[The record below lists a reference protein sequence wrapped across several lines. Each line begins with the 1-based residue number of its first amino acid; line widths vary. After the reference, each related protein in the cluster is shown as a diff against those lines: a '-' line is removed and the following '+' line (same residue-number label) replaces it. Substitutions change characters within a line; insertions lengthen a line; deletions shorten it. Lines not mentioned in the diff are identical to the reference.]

1 MRSTRIRFDQ
11 GWNNDDNQVSR
22 GRFFFSFCIL
32 GEEENTER
40 GDS

>member
-22 GRFFFSFCIL
+22 GRFFFLFVFL
-32 GEEENTER
+32 ER
-40 GDS
+40 KRIQREYDS

>member
-11 GWNNDDNQVSR
+11 GWNNNDNQR

-32 GEEENTER
+32 GEEENIER
-40 GDS
+40 GDF